1 MHILI
6 VTPTYYPRVGGIEE
20 CVKNLSQYLAEK
32 YSVKVTIL
40 TPFVDKNSKKYE
52 KFGNV
57 EIYRFF
63 RLYSQIENK
72 PLKFFLCNIV
82 TFFYLLYLFIFKNK
96 RYDIVNIHTVALM
109 GLPSLILS
117 KLFNIPVVFTVHHY
131 GSGRDISHPR
141 ENGYLLNL
149 YIKYLLKYGDH
160 IVVTSKTQVNYL
172 KYLFGDLED
181 RGIKY
186 SVIPPGIKRVKVNTF
201 QNIEKKYRYLEGKFL
216 VLSIGRLVKRKRYDI
231 LLKIAERIKDNDTIF
246 LIAGE
251 GPEKEKILNTI
262 KEKNLENVKL
272 LGKISEREKYYLLS
286 KSNLYLQ
293 CSEYEGFGI
302 TYIEALSMGV
312 PVLAYKN
319 DAILEIKEKVKDGIF
334 IFSSVEEGANL
345 IEEIKNNKVII
356 SKEDLI
362 KKVISLYSWDVVIQ
376 KYYKVFQ
383 EVLKGKK

>member
-1 MHILI
+1 
-6 VTPTYYPRVGGIEE
+6 
-20 CVKNLSQYLAEK
+20 
-32 YSVKVTIL
+32 
-40 TPFVDKNSKKYE
+40 
-52 KFGNV
+52 
-57 EIYRFF
+57 
-63 RLYSQIENK
+63 
-72 PLKFFLCNIV
+72 
-82 TFFYLLYLFIFKNK
+82 
-96 RYDIVNIHTVALM
+96 
-109 GLPSLILS
+109 
-117 KLFNIPVVFTVHHY
+117 
-131 GSGRDISHPR
+131 
-141 ENGYLLNL
+141 
-149 YIKYLLKYGDH
+149 
-160 IVVTSKTQVNYL
+160 
-172 KYLFGDLED
+172 
-181 RGIKY
+181 
-186 SVIPPGIKRVKVNTF
+186 
-201 QNIEKKYRYLEGKFL
+201 
-216 VLSIGRLVKRKRYDI
+216 
-231 LLKIAERIKDNDTIF
+231 
-246 LIAGE
+246 
-251 GPEKEKILNTI
+251 
-262 KEKNLENVKL
+262 LENVKL